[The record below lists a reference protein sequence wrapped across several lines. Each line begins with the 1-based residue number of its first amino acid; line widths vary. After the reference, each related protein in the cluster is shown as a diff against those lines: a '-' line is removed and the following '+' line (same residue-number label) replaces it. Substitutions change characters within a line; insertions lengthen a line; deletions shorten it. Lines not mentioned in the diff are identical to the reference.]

1 MPCFFLKYSLP
12 EWLASDLKSSVA
24 AFYYVALFKKRVDAQ
39 GIYRYALNKI
49 QIHL

>member
-24 AFYYVALFKKRVDAQ
+24 AFYYVALFKKRVDVQ
-39 GIYRYALNKI
+39 DENQTFLYS
-49 QIHL
+49 Q